1 MKKVSAFFILFLLL
15 CPMTSLAENLGDDEY
30 SPTPWEARLSL
41 AKTAGGFA
49 LGWWAGFGFHE
60 GCHQLAAQATD
71 THMDWVWTGGE
82 PIWLISSSTSR
93 FKKRIIASAGL
104 SCQVI
109 SSEIILGVDKIPK
122 DNSFILGWLGFN
134 IFNAISYS
142 ISNEMHSSG
151 VGDLGMLKSTGVKT
165 EYVEAALIAHALLTA
180 YRTWKN
186 PDFPVFIDVTKKDIV
201 AGFRWEW

>member
-1 MKKVSAFFILFLLL
+1 MKKILALLVFLLL
-15 CPMTSLAENLGDDEY
+15 ICPTISLAESLKSEEY
-30 SPTPWEARLSL
+30 NPTPWEARFSL
-41 AKTAGGFA
+41 TKNAGGFA
-49 LGWWAGFGFHE
+49 LGWLAGFGFHE

-71 THMDWVWTGGE
+71 THMNWVWMGGE
-82 PIWLISSSTSR
+82 PLWLINGNTS
-93 FKKRIIASAGL
+93 KTKTRIIASAGL

-109 SSEIILGVDKIPK
+109 SSEIILGIDKIPK
-122 DNSFILGWLGFN
+122 DNSFVLGWLGFN

-142 ISNEMHSSG
+142 ISNEIHSNG
-151 VGDLGMLKSTGVKT
+151 VGDLGILKNTGVKT

-186 PDFPVFIDVTKKDIV
+186 PDFPVFINVTKKDIV